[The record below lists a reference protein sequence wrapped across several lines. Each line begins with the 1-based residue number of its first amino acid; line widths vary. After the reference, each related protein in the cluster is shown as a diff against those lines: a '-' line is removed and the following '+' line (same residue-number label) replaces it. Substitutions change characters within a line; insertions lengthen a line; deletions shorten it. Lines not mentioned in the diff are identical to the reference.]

1 MTTKT
6 VAVWRAIH
14 LNRIIFSIIGF
25 GIWKFYLYIPIYLWP
40 YFLEK
45 AYEEQQKESDEDK
58 NKPTRPDLDLED
70 LSKRI
75 SQVAVSDDTSSL
87 STRER
92 ACSDGSQDLTSMA
105 EGEMGDL
112 EDNQPDSS
120 APEDEQTDLS
130 AQQRPI
136 GECCSCGF
144 VPITTKSQ
152 NSISFDKF
160 YFV

>member
-1 MTTKT
+1 M
-6 VAVWRAIH
+6 
-14 LNRIIFSIIGF
+14 
-25 GIWKFYLYIPIYLWP
+25 
-40 YFLEK
+40 
-45 AYEEQQKESDEDK
+45 
-58 NKPTRPDLDLED
+58 
-70 LSKRI
+70 
-75 SQVAVSDDTSSL
+75 AVSDDTSSL

-130 AQQRPI
+130 ALQQPI
-136 GECCSCGF
+136 GERCSCGF
-144 VPITTKSQ
+144 GLITTKSP

>member
-130 AQQRPI
+130 ALQQPI
-136 GECCSCGF
+136 GERCSCGF
-144 VPITTKSQ
+144 GPITTKSP